1 MNQQLDQLLEMKGS
15 EQEARIQQLLKDE
28 TFQRQ
33 AFFNLYLQQVRRAQI
48 SLTFQAFLGSVLCRF
63 FVS

>member
-1 MNQQLDQLLEMKGS
+1 MNRQLDQLLEMKGS

-33 AFFNLYLQQVRRAQI
+33 AFFNLYLQQVRQAQV
-48 SLTFQAFLGSVLCRF
+48 SGVSAFSGLN
-63 FVS
+63 FVPTLS